1 MIEELKLIENR
12 LIEIENKLLKRK
24 SKALSNERNRLI
36 AHRRELES
44 QLTNSDFKTDFFGYT
59 PEDDLL
65 PNNLCRKVCR
75 RDYTFCEGCWVRSL
89 INDNGGKYENLR
101 Q

>member
-24 SKALSNERNRLI
+24 SKALSNEHNYLI

-44 QLTNSDFKTDFFGYT
+44 L
-59 PEDDLL
+59 
-65 PNNLCRKVCR
+65 
-75 RDYTFCEGCWVRSL
+75 L
-89 INDNGGKYENLR
+89 IN
-101 Q
+101 